1 LNFAVPGMLWTLPL
15 VAVPIIIHLLQ
26 RRRFRKVQF
35 SAMEFLERA
44 LRRTRR
50 RVLLEDMLLL
60 LLRTLAVLLLILA
73 LARPSSEGLPLAL
86 GRDARAELIVLDSS
100 LSMDFRNDDQSTYER
115 ALGFASQ
122 RIGELDTNLD
132 DRAAVLRAGLVTDR
146 LATGDPLE
154 VLTALRELE
163 RPDAVRGDLH
173 GALVAAT
180 RTVSDLGM
188 EAAQVRVTVLTDL
201 QANLWNEESGI
212 AAPLEELVAMGCTI
226 DVVNCGLES
235 RDNVAVTSLSLSTSR
250 LVSGDS
256 CEATVVLR
264 NFSSLPTEIQAT
276 LLVDDTPISTRK
288 FTLSAQEQRDWTVP
302 LAPVEVGARAIEVRL
317 EHDQLVADD
326 ARSATL
332 TVDDG
337 LKVVLVGQEASPSE
351 TPGAFDALQSYL
363 QIGERSPLR
372 PTAIPVAQLSE
383 NDLAEADLVILADPG
398 PVPIRSVRALVPFV
412 TRGGGL
418 LIAVGP
424 QTGQEELAALLGELQ
439 GAGVS
444 LGDPVNNLEEP
455 ARLGIELPNHPAL
468 RLFSDERWQPL
479 LTEVPHYSFRPIVV
493 DPQVEQPA
501 QVALRFL
508 GSNAE
513 VDSGAALVGWNSG
526 FGEVALLSATPHD
539 TWNRMQEVPGGT
551 LPLIYDLLFSL
562 APEPGYPTSYE
573 VGANFSVTLDFPPT
587 DTELINPEGLRRTNV
602 TTTTS
607 LAEGRH
613 SLELASA
620 VPQPGIWHL
629 NTHLLL
635 PDGAEEPLHLRL
647 AVVPPAIESDL
658 RAALPDELRTFLPES
673 INLGRVDDLSAN
685 TIDTDE
691 LPRDLMRTLLFLLLA
706 CLVGET
712 LLATMLDR
720 RRT

>member
-1 LNFAVPGMLWTLPL
+1 MLWALPL
-15 VAVPIIIHLLQ
+15 VAIPIIIHLLQ

-60 LLRTLAVLLLILA
+60 MLRTLAVLLLILA

-86 GRDARAELIVLDSS
+86 GRDARAELIVLDAS

-115 ALGFASQ
+115 ALAFAAQ
-122 RIGELDTNLD
+122 RLGELDTSLD
-132 DRAAVLRAGLVTDR
+132 DRAAILRAGLVTDR
-146 LATGDPLE
+146 LASGDPLE
-154 VLTALRELE
+154 VLAALRELE
-163 RPDAVRGDLH
+163 RPDAVRGDLQ
-173 GALVAAT
+173 GALVAAS
-180 RTVSDLGM
+180 RTVTDLGL

-212 AAPLEELVAMGCTI
+212 SAPLEELVAMGCAI
-226 DVVNCGLES
+226 DVVNCGLEA
-235 RDNVAVTSLSLSTSR
+235 RDNVGVTSLSLSTAR

-256 CEATVVLR
+256 CEATAVLR
-264 NFSSLPTEIQAT
+264 NFSSLPADVQAT
-276 LLVDDTPISTRK
+276 LLVDDIPVSTRK
-288 FTLSAQEQRDWTVP
+288 FSLSAHEQYDWSVP
-302 LAPVEVGARAIEVRL
+302 LAPVEVGARAIEIRL
-317 EHDQLVADD
+317 EHDDLIVDD

-337 LKVVLVGQEASPSE
+337 FKVVLVGQEASPSE

-363 QIGERSPLR
+363 NIGERSPLR
-372 PTAIPVAQLSE
+372 PTPIPVAQLSDS
-383 NDLAEADLVILADPG
+383 DLAEADLVILADPG
-398 PVPIRSVRALVPFV
+398 PVPLRSVRSLGPFV
-412 TRGGGL
+412 ARGGGL

-424 QTGQEELAALLGELQ
+424 QTGQEDLAALFTELD

-444 LGDPVNNLEEP
+444 LGDPVQNLEEP
-455 ARLGIELPNHPAL
+455 ARIGIELPQHPAL
-468 RLFSDERWQPL
+468 RLFRDERWQPL

-493 DPQVEQPA
+493 DPQVEMPA

-508 GSNAE
+508 DSDENL
-513 VDSGAALVGWNSG
+513 DSGAALVGWKSG
-526 FGEVALLSATPHD
+526 FGDVALLAATPHD

-562 APEPGYPTSYE
+562 APQPGYSTSYE

-602 TTTTS
+602 ANTTS
-607 LAEGRH
+607 LAQGRH
-613 SLELASA
+613 RLELSNA
-620 VPQPGIWHL
+620 VPHPGIWHL

-635 PDGAEEPLHLRL
+635 PDGGEEALHLRL
-647 AVVPPAIESDL
+647 AVVPPAVESDL
-658 RAALPDELRTFLPES
+658 RAALPEELRTFLPVS
-673 INLGRVDDLSAN
+673 LNLGRVDDLSATN
-685 TIDTDE
+685 VGTND

-706 CLVGET
+706 CLIGET